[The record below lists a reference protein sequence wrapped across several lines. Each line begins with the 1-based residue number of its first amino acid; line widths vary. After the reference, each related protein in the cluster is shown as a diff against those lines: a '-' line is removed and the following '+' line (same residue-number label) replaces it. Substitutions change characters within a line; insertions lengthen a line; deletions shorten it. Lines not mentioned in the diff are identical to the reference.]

1 MSGGVEFRPE
11 AEREIEAAFAWY
23 EEQRTGL
30 GLRFVDALH
39 AATRTISELPEGAP
53 RIGRRTRRVPLHR
66 FPWFVL
72 YVVEADCVLVTA
84 CFHTSRS
91 PEAWQD
97 RVCECLP
104 VYLSRSHRRAA

>member
-30 GLRFVDALH
+30 GMRFVDALH

-53 RIGRRTRRVPLHR
+53 RIGR
-66 FPWFVL
+66 
-72 YVVEADCVLVTA
+72 
-84 CFHTSRS
+84 
-91 PEAWQD
+91 
-97 RVCECLP
+97 
-104 VYLSRSHRRAA
+104 